1 MEKLN
6 KNLLGYPKYGLKV
19 AYITGIVTHVLMES
33 FLFHTTAGV
42 QFNPLLKIH
51 FTLVSEAFQFKL
63 SSLVS
68 ENS

>member
-1 MEKLN
+1 MSYMLIRHWGDFWTKLN

-42 QFNPLLKIH
+42 QFYPLSR
-51 FTLVSEAFQFKL
+51 FTLP
-63 SSLVS
+63 
-68 ENS
+68 